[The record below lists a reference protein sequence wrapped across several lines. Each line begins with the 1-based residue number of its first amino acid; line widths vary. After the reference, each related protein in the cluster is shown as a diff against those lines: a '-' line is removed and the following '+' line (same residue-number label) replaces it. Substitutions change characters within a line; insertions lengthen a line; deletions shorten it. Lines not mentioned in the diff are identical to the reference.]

1 MGGMYRTVPLLFW
14 LLCLITSGEN
24 NATASEVFVAS
35 YGAGDQG
42 AIHTL
47 ALDETNGRLTP
58 KHSYS
63 DIQYAYYLALAPD
76 GKTLYA
82 THGKPAGDGA
92 RREFVSAFR
101 VDPTGKLT
109 LLGSRPAHGKSACF
123 VDTNGQV
130 LVLANYQGGT
140 VVSYP
145 VAADG
150 SIGAR
155 SSLIQHEGSSV
166 NAERQEGPHAHA
178 ALFGP
183 SGQRVFVPD
192 LGADRIFSY
201 RADPAA
207 ASLTPTAQKSVAA
220 NAGAGPRHVRFHPNQ
235 QWMYGIDE
243 LSGSI
248 TRYDFD
254 IGTGNLIRRETVTT
268 LPDNFNGENW
278 CADLAITPGGR
289 FLYGTNRGH
298 DSIAAYR
305 IGKGGL
311 LDPIAITPS
320 GGKSPQ
326 NLEITADGRWL
337 LVANMSGGNVAVFA
351 IDPVTGKLSQSAT
364 RYPIAHPACIVGAA
378 RR

>member
-1 MGGMYRTVPLLFW
+1 M
-14 LLCLITSGEN
+14 
-24 NATASEVFVAS
+24 
-35 YGAGDQG
+35 
-42 AIHTL
+42 
-47 ALDETNGRLTP
+47 
-58 KHSYS
+58 
-63 DIQYAYYLALAPD
+63 
-76 GKTLYA
+76 
-82 THGKPAGDGA
+82 
-92 RREFVSAFR
+92 
-101 VDPTGKLT
+101 
-109 LLGSRPAHGKSACF
+109 
-123 VDTNGQV
+123 
-130 LVLANYQGGT
+130 LANYQGGT

-145 VAADG
+145 LTADG
-150 SIGAR
+150 SIGER
-155 SSLIQHEGSSV
+155 SSLIQHVGSSV

-201 RADPAA
+201 RADPTA

-235 QWMYGIDE
+235 KWMYGIDE

-254 IGTGNLIRRETVTT
+254 IKTGNLIRRETVTT
-268 LPDNFNGENW
+268 LPESFTGENG
-278 CADLAITPGGR
+278 CADLAITPDGR

-298 DSIAAYR
+298 DSVAAYR
-305 IGKGGL
+305 IGAGGAL
-311 LDPIAITPS
+311 EPIAITPS

-337 LVANMSGGNVAVFA
+337 LVANMSGGNVAVFR
-351 IDPVTGKLSQSAT
+351 IDPATGRLSQSAT
-364 RYPIAHPACIVGAA
+364 RYAIAHPACIVGAA

>member
-1 MGGMYRTVPLLFW
+1 MKTLYLLIVLSFF
-14 LLCLITSGEN
+14 CGVSTGAEE
-24 NATASEVFVAS
+24 TFYFVAS
-35 YGAGDQG
+35 YGNGDKG

-47 ALDETNGRLTP
+47 TLDPATGRLTP
-58 KHSYS
+58 KHRYG

-82 THGKPAGDGA
+82 THGKPTGDGA

-101 VDPTGKLT
+101 VTEDGSLS

-145 VAADG
+145 LAADG
-150 SIGAR
+150 TIGER

-166 NAERQEGPHAHA
+166 NAARQEGPHAHA

-183 SGQRVFVPD
+183 SGKRVFVPD

-201 RADPAA
+201 RADPDA
-207 ASLTPTAQKSVAA
+207 ASLTPTLQKSVAT

-235 QWMYGIDE
+235 KWMYGINE

-254 IGTGNLIRRETVTT
+254 IHTGKLIRCETVTT
-268 LPDNFNGENW
+268 LPEGFGGENG
-278 CADLAITPGGR
+278 CADLAITSDGR

-311 LDPIAITPS
+311 LGQIAITSS

-326 NLEITADGRWL
+326 NLDISPDGRWL
-337 LVANMSGGNVAVFA
+337 LVANMSEDNVAVFR
-351 IDPVTGKLSQSAT
+351 IDPATGSLSKSAT
-364 RYPIAHPACIVGAA
+364 RYPIPHPACIVGVAS
-378 RR
+378 R

>member
-1 MGGMYRTVPLLFW
+1 MWFPKIALSVGLLLFSYPAAAEPH
-14 LLCLITSGEN
+14 L
-24 NATASEVFVAS
+24 FVAS

-47 ALDETNGRLTP
+47 SLDETTGRLSP
-58 KHSYS
+58 RHSYG
-63 DIQYAYYLALAPD
+63 DIQYAYYLALAAD

-82 THGKPAGDGA
+82 THGVPGENGA

-101 VDPTGKLT
+101 VDRTGKLT
-109 LLGSRPAHGKSACF
+109 LLGSRPAHGSSACF
-123 VDTNGQV
+123 VDTNGHV

-145 VAADG
+145 LAADG

-155 SSLIQHEGSSV
+155 SSLIEQQGSSV

-183 SGQRVFVPD
+183 SGKRVFVPD

-201 RADPAA
+201 RAD
-207 ASLTPTAQKSVAA
+207 SKTGRLKPTAQRSVAA
-220 NAGAGPRHVRFHPNQ
+220 LAGAGPRHVRFHPNHR
-235 QWMYGIDE
+235 WMYGINE
-243 LSGSI
+243 LTGSI

-254 IGTGNLIRRETVTT
+254 ADSGALSRRETVST
-268 LPDNFNGENW
+268 LPADFEGKSW
-278 CADLAITPGGR
+278 CADLAITPDGQ

-298 DSIAAYR
+298 DSVAAYR
-305 IGKGGL
+305 IGEGGVL
-311 LDPIAITPS
+311 EPIAITPS

-326 NLEITADGRWL
+326 NLEITPDGRWL
-337 LVANMSGGNVAVFA
+337 LVANMSGGNVAVFR
-351 IDPVTGKLSQSAT
+351 IDPATGQLSQAAS
-364 RYPIAHPACIVGAA
+364 RYPIAHPACAIL
-378 RR
+378 R

>member
-1 MGGMYRTVPLLFW
+1 MLYAPLNRCCLMLLALFV
-14 LLCLITSGEN
+14 G
-24 NATASEVFVAS
+24 NAARGTDVFVAS
-35 YGAGDQG
+35 FGAEDAG

-47 ALDETNGRLTP
+47 SLDEKTGRLIP
-58 KHSYS
+58 KHRYG

-82 THGKPAGDGA
+82 THGKPTGDGA

-101 VDPTGKLT
+101 VAEDGSLT

-145 VAADG
+145 VNADG

-166 NAERQEGPHAHA
+166 NAARQEGPHAHA

-183 SGQRVFVPD
+183 SGKRVFVPD

-201 RADPAA
+201 RADPGN
-207 ASLTPTAQKSVAA
+207 ASLAPTLQRSVAA

-254 IGTGNLIRRETVTT
+254 IDTGKLIRRETITT
-268 LPDNFNGENW
+268 LPEGFEGDNL
-278 CADLAITPGGR
+278 CADLAITPDGR

-311 LDPIAITPS
+311 LEPIAITSS

-337 LVANMSGGNVAVFA
+337 LVANMSGENLAVLA
-351 IDPVTGKLSQSAT
+351 IDSKTGRISKSAT
-364 RYPIAHPACIVGAA
+364 RYPIAHPACILGAA
-378 RR
+378 SR

>member
-1 MGGMYRTVPLLFW
+1 MLRTPLKRCCLVLLF
-14 LLCLITSGEN
+14 LLVG
-24 NATASEVFVAS
+24 NAARGADVFVAS
-35 YGAGDQG
+35 YGAQDEG

-47 ALDETNGRLTP
+47 ALDPATGRLTP
-58 KHSYS
+58 KHRYG

-82 THGKPAGDGA
+82 THGKPTGDGA

-101 VDPTGKLT
+101 VAEDGSLS

-150 SIGAR
+150 SLGAR
-155 SSLIQHEGSSV
+155 SSLIQHTGSSV

-183 SGQRVFVPD
+183 SGKRVFVPD

-254 IGTGNLIRRETVTT
+254 IDSGKLTRRETVTT
-268 LPDNFNGENW
+268 LPEGFAGENG
-278 CADLAITPGGR
+278 CADLAITPDGR
-289 FLYGTNRGH
+289 FLYGTNRNRRA
-298 DSIAAYR
+298 S
-305 IGKGGL
+305 
-311 LDPIAITPS
+311 
-320 GGKSPQ
+320 
-326 NLEITADGRWL
+326 
-337 LVANMSGGNVAVFA
+337 V
-351 IDPVTGKLSQSAT
+351 
-364 RYPIAHPACIVGAA
+364 VGVK
-378 RR
+378 